1 MLFQTVHIL
10 IEKELN
16 RMKRLLRICS
26 ALCVV
31 LVLGWYCLPGVYRVL
46 HLPDCVDAETDLAA
60 PAIAAWMKDA
70 RFVRGSGDE
79 RLSAV
84 AGPETE
90 IRLFGFLPLKTVRS
104 ASQGRTVVPGGDV
117 VGVVLQ
123 TEGVQI
129 VGFDRIDTAGG
140 TVSPAFSAGLREG
153 DMICAVNG
161 QAVADSASFAD
172 LCASAGETCELSCLR
187 DGKAFTVQVSPVSDR
202 SGEKRIGAWV
212 RDSTSGI
219 GTLSFYDAATGAYA
233 ALGHGVTDVDT
244 QKLIAPATGFLTKAS
259 ILQIRKSGGS
269 AAGELIGR
277 FSTSSADAVATVE
290 RNTPFGI
297 AGTLTRF
304 SDAGTR
310 SIGIA
315 PRGAA
320 HRGKAVILSAANGTV
335 TEYTVNVIRVDVQSS
350 PETQGMMIEITDP
363 ELLRQ
368 TGGIVQGMSGS
379 PLIQDGRLIGV
390 VTHVFISRPTRGY
403 CLYAEWMEK
412 ELLQ

>member
-244 QKLIAPATGFLTKAS
+244 QKLIAPAKGFLTKAS